1 MDNPRTYHTEGWT
14 FEVHSVFGEKRTLG
28 QILAAR
34 VLCDLERKTLENQA
48 ELSCLSENPEG

>member
-34 VLCDLERKTLENQA
+34 VLHDLEQKTPENQA
-48 ELSCLSENPEG
+48 ETTCLSEN